1 MKNIA
6 IIGIGNMG
14 GGHALA
20 IHYGTGY
27 TDWQLAQ
34 VINPDIEAVTTD
46 ISKILHLQGVWDIDP
61 VRREWAEKEGMFVY
75 ANEDELFD
83 DPKVDIVL
91 VALPNH
97 LHCHYAIK
105 AMRAGKHV
113 LCEKPV
119 TPTSAEL
126 EEILKVSKETGKV
139 FYPRQNRRWDP
150 DFLAIKKIY
159 DEQPIGKPLNLENR
173 IGGGGASGPFGWR
186 AVKAYGGG
194 MMLDWG
200 VHLIDRILQ
209 LNKSKVSQVA
219 CQTFNLNGPDK
230 NGEYVDEGFN
240 LRLVFEDGFNV
251 YIESGAAHFDS
262 PTPAW
267 RLTCEKGIAEA
278 EAMTGEGAKIIK
290 PAPRDP
296 NFVRDFSSLPTRKP
310 TVMRGE
316 APVWFPPRGG
326 NNQEEPIDLVIFDRN
341 SLYRN
346 LVACIE
352 GTEEQIVTGEQAL
365 RVLRV
370 METALKSGEM
380 GGIAIDFEK

>member
-6 IIGIGNMG
+6 IVGCGNMG

-20 IHYGTGY
+20 IGDGTGY
-27 TDWQLAQ
+27 TDWQIPQ
-34 VINPDIEAVTTD
+34 IIDPEIEAVTTD
-46 ISKILHLQGVWDIDP
+46 ISKKLHLAGICDIDP
-61 VRREWAEKEGMFVY
+61 VRQEWAKSEGWHVY
-75 ANEDELFD
+75 PTLD
-83 DPKVDIVL
+83 DVLADPNVDIVL
-91 VALPNH
+91 IAVPNH
-97 LHCHYAIK
+97 LHAEIAIK

-150 DFLAIKKIY
+150 DFLLMKKIY
-159 DEQPIGKPLNLENR
+159 DERPLGKPLSIENR
-173 IGGGGASGPFGWR
+173 IGGGGASAPFGWR
-186 AVKAYGGG
+186 SFKKYGGG

-209 LNKSKVSQVA
+209 MNTSKIKQIFCQVI
-219 CQTFNLNGPDK
+219 NINGTD
-230 NGEYVDEGFN
+230 VDEGFN
-240 LRLVFEDGFNV
+240 LTLVFEDGFIA
-251 YIESGAAHFDS
+251 YIESGAGHYDS
-262 PTPAW
+262 PVPAW
-267 RLTCEKGIAEA
+267 RLNCEKGIAEA
-278 EAMTGEGAKIIK
+278 EAMTGEGAKTITA
-290 PAPRDP
+290 APRG
-296 NFVRDFSSLPTRKP
+296 DFGATHNALPTRKP

-316 APVWFPPRGG
+316 GKSWGFPRGG
-326 NNQEEPIDLVIFDRN
+326 GIETPLERLVFDRN

-352 GTEEQIVTGEQAL
+352 GDEEQIVTGEQAL

-370 METALKSGEM
+370 MEAALHSAE
-380 GGIAIDFEK
+380 INSFVDFE